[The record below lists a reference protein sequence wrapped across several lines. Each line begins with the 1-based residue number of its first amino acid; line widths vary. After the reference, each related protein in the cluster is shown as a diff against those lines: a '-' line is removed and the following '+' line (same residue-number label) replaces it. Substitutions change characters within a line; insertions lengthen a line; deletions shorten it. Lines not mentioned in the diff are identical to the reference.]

1 MQSEILRLINAVKP
15 ASEYEKIRKEAYRI
29 ISNYKAPRYL
39 KLTDRLT
46 ILFEDAATV
55 WFQIEETIHMEGT
68 DDDQMIREIISTY
81 QPMIPSRD
89 EVSFTLFIHVYNDDE
104 MRKLL
109 PKYSGIERGMGLA
122 IDSNVIKALPIYP
135 SDYEP
140 GAQARSL
147 HYLKYKSNGL
157 AASLMKTDDVTILVD
172 HSEVKAKVKIPGD
185 TLVSLRNSISI
196 NSIKW
201 AI

>member
-1 MQSEILRLINAVKP
+1 MQNEILRLINAIKP
-15 ASEYEKIRKEAYRI
+15 ASEYEKIRKEAYRA
-29 ISNYKAPRYL
+29 ISSYKAPRYL

-68 DDDQMIREIISTY
+68 DDEQMIREIISTY
-81 QPMIPSRD
+81 QPMIPSHD

-104 MRKLL
+104 MRRLL
-109 PKYSGIERGMGLA
+109 PRYSGIERGIGLS
-122 IDSNVIKALPIYP
+122 INDNVIKPLPIYP

-140 GAQARSL
+140 GAQARSI

-157 AASLMKTDDVTILVD
+157 AALLMRTNDVTILVD
-172 HSEVKAKVKIPGD
+172 HSEVKAKVKIPGEA
-185 TLVSLRNSISI
+185 LASLRNSITI
-196 NSIKW
+196 DSIKW
-201 AI
+201 IV